1 VADATDMRGFF
12 AVGVERISKPL
23 NVGNLV
29 RTAHSF
35 GANYFFTIEKQY
47 DERLVNQADTSA
59 ASGHLPIF
67 NYANV
72 DALTL
77 PRGCQLVGIELV
89 EDSIPLPSFR
99 HPLRAAYVL
108 GPERDSLS
116 PELQARCDFIIQ
128 IPMKFCVNVGVA
140 GAIVM
145 YDRLI
150 SLGRH
155 APRPVRSGGPTEKLK
170 GHTFGQPIFRTGPLK
185 SEQEA

>member
-1 VADATDMRGFF
+1 MADATSMRGFF

-35 GANYFFTIEKQY
+35 GANYFFTIDKQY
-47 DERLVNQADTSA
+47 NERLVNQADTSA
-59 ASGHLPIF
+59 AAGHLPVF
-67 NYANV
+67 NYPNLE
-72 DALTL
+72 ALTL
-77 PRGCQLVGIELV
+77 PRGCQLVGVELV
-89 EDSIPLPSFR
+89 DESIPLPSFR

-116 PELQARCDFIIQ
+116 PQLQERCDFIVQ

-155 APRPVRSGGPTEKLK
+155 DPRPVRAGGPTEKLK
-170 GHTFGQPIFRTGPLK
+170 PGNFGKPIFRTGPMAPD
-185 SEQEA
+185 EEG